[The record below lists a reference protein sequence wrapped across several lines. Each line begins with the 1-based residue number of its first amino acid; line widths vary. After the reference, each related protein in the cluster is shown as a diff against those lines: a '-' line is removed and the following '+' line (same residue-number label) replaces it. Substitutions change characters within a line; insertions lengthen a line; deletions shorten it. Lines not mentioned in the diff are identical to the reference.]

1 MENDWKTQTYA
12 LSWLRKQASDH
23 AHLRSAEAFL
33 RAIGVVPE
41 DVDRL
46 YQRNVEI
53 STSLPKA
60 AIPAKYLA
68 TMAHEWDNM
77 GPSSPVD
84 YIHALSF
91 ECAGTQQ
98 RDVVAE
104 TLAALGALLYSDGAL
119 ASDDAAL
126 AA

>member
-1 MENDWKTQTYA
+1 MGNDWKTQTYA

-23 AHLRSAEAFL
+23 AHLQSAEAFL
-33 RAIGVVPE
+33 RVIGVVPE
-41 DVDRL
+41 DEDRL

-60 AIPAKYLA
+60 AIPGKYLA
-68 TMAHEWDNM
+68 TMAYEWDKL
-77 GPSSPVD
+77 GASSPVD

-91 ECAGTQQ
+91 ECAGTHQ

-104 TLAALGALLYSDGAL
+104 TLATLGALLFSD
-119 ASDDAAL
+119 ASRADDAAL